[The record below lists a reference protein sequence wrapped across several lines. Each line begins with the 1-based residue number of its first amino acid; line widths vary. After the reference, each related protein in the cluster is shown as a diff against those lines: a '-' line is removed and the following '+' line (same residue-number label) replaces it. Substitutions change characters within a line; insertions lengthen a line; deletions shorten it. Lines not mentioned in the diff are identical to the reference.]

1 MRNLTILEETAA
13 VLPDGHRLL
22 DLCVDVAEQRTFAVV
37 GDQNAVAKLLEFD
50 STNELADETPL
61 PFTTSEHIAS
71 MHYLMEQEHVVIA
84 LESGD
89 ICTVRPGS
97 GLAETVGTVDAGI
110 ATCRWSPDDEILA
123 LVTQESRLL
132 LMTADF
138 DVLSESALGEGQCQV
153 APVTVGWGTQETQ
166 YKGRQQQSSATEQH
180 QQQTVS
186 TDDMRVRVS
195 WRGDAQYFGVSFVHD
210 GRREIRVFTRDGQL
224 HSVCE
229 QIEALE
235 HTLAWKPAGRVLAS
249 TEKRANRHDVIFFE
263 RNGLRHGDFTL
274 SSNVKRVQELSWNS
288 ASSVLAAIVELED
301 QSVCVQLWADKNY
314 HWYLKQELR
323 DCGLA
328 PRVLWDPEDPMR
340 LLVANADGF
349 TSLQLHSAPAVTR
362 VPSPLSNS
370 GACVIDGRSLLYT
383 PFAYANVPPP
393 MALHTLDAGD
403 AICFVT
409 FAAFGTGNDFA
420 LLLADRRT
428 VVLYT
433 CDSGKSVPCET
444 RRFVLPDQGARQIA
458 WPAPDTLVV
467 LGARGVAVVDCASG
481 SPSLRACRCDPQ
493 LLPLRLLT
501 TSPHAKCVLVHSS
514 HGDVLTVS
522 LEAAE
527 MTPLVKLPTA
537 CVELDAIDGGA
548 VVVVGRT
555 VRNQLY
561 ANSRLLSSE
570 CSSFFLRHDMLL
582 LTTTTHTLRFAVA
595 SGELV
600 TADTPFPAGDD
611 DTDKGEARRRIERG
625 ATIVLADPVGD
636 NVVFQMP
643 RGNLETV
650 RPRALVLAAVRRH
663 LDAREYRQALLTCR
677 TNRIDM
683 NILYDH
689 APATFMTD
697 LDDFVKQVDDPDLL
711 NLFVSGLRDEDVTK
725 TMYTGIVSQQHTQ
738 SSYEDAPKA
747 VGSKTTAVCRALRP
761 ALQAADATRLMP
773 TILTTLMCEHPPA
786 ISAALQIIAALDNT
800 EERDA
805 TLTYLLFL
813 SDVDTVYNAALALYD
828 LPLALLVAQKSQHDP
843 REYLPALGALH
854 ALENEEYR
862 RFKIDEQLEN
872 YKRALSHL
880 CTAFLADEQYWPEL
894 EQFTQT
900 HLLYCECAQLLANHQ
915 RVRDIYKMYGD
926 HLAQTK
932 QWGQAAAAYL
942 MSQQAVAQAVD
953 AFVQNKEW
961 KSAMALASMPDSG
974 FSDQMVHDT
983 AVKASVVLA
992 DSHKF
997 SSAAAVLFEYTEETE
1012 DAVMLLVRG
1021 SHWAEA
1027 VRSSLARNRADLIE
1041 TTILPGIDSACES
1054 LDEDISE
1061 IRDAFAAKV
1070 ERLRVVRSTP
1080 LNLMSEVQSLPL
1092 DDNVDVMSDTASMAS
1107 QFSTFTGTV
1116 TNASQMTGSTA
1127 RRISK
1132 NKRKAERR
1140 RVRGKKGSIYEESY
1154 LVDSLS
1160 KLIDRVR
1167 VHQSAVR
1174 EINLMLMQFGKSQVA
1189 SKLQALFGELVEM
1202 VLKDGDWVFDQQR
1215 ILTQSKGQVDLV
1227 ANGANADGMSALPK
1241 HSKPTLPSA
1250 DSWKI
1255 NGDQLV
1261 DIVHDQ
1267 VNDNTC
1273 LRVTDQP
1280 FSTNRRDTPNFSKLL
1295 AISNTYGYVVAGTPK
1310 GLSVFMTEDAREEL
1324 SKGKSKGT
1332 NTAVSLSKRK
1342 EVDLTKYGRTTHI
1355 VISAD
1360 ELTVMV
1366 ATIKGEILLFSAAS
1380 LVTQGSNVPTK
1391 SIKVGGEIRD
1401 MQANPK
1407 DLPNILAVVTVSGDL
1422 VMVDTAAGTAN
1433 IIVSSKDVLVTC
1445 MCWSPKGKQLV
1456 CGDSDGVLTQRTPN
1470 DGTIKR
1476 TVEPQMEDGNTPED
1490 AAVLAVYWLDQ
1501 HTYFAVYGL
1510 LPDDFFVPGWG
1521 GGGSASEDEEFEDNA
1536 TAAYVITR
1544 ADKKAPL
1551 EWMFIEDPCSAM
1563 MCPGRYPGFLF
1574 ASISDWGSSA
1584 KHVLVMAGTGSDA
1597 TLTIGEAATES
1608 NSDGSANPESLDWAQ
1623 WDIDGHMAVMPMSAI
1638 SENEDSPDT
1647 FPLGLA
1653 MDFTSQKELPAVV
1666 EDGGPVKP
1674 VPIMWILNTDGCLL
1688 AFHVCNLYE
1697 MSCGG
1702 YSANMVDKIK
1712 PLPGASPSAQPTTS
1726 LASGSAFGSSLGG
1739 SSFGGSSFGA
1749 SKSGFSETKSSF
1761 GASSSFTPSFGGS
1774 AAASGFGGQAVAPI
1788 VKAPTSF
1795 GSAASKQAF
1804 GSGTKFGSSTGASS
1818 FSGLAAAAGA
1828 SGSGKSIFE
1837 SSQGSSIFD
1846 APAKGSS
1853 MFGQPKESTNSAE
1866 PKSVSFGGVST
1877 LGGGTKS
1884 TGFGADKPSP
1894 FAAASGSA
1902 KPAFGSSFA
1911 STTSSQPAASPFAA
1925 ASGSAKPAFGS
1936 SFASAAS
1943 SQLATSSP
1951 AASAASPEASK
1962 SSGLGSLGS
1971 SWGSALG
1978 SAPKA
1983 TPSFGALSTGTSSL
1997 ASGASKSAADTE
2009 SETQRQQELEKQKA
2023 AKEEEAQKKA
2033 EEEREERELQQK
2045 TQQLIDQQY
2054 IATCNAFDGELK
2066 ALASAMQQTDQD
2078 ISRMRSV
2085 RLPPIKVDP
2094 TVESMASL
2102 TSRMQEMSID
2112 DTELWNR
2119 TADVLLEALRVSRDE
2134 LRASQRSMTQQM
2146 SGYVKIET
2154 KREEISR
2161 ILGQSDATQRR
2172 SQESGLNPLQRD
2184 YQRRLKTAFDLIGR
2198 RCADVEQ
2205 VVNVECDR
2213 LESDRDRLPRSLRA
2227 PTLNSIQR
2235 TLHNVSQTLAQ
2246 KNRELDDLASI
2257 VDRLDL
2263 NDGVPSEQRRK
2274 KVRSSALSQHGND
2287 EPLPSAPSPSTALQ
2301 LPTAASGVPWSPEG
2315 PSLTTPSPFGRRSGG
2330 YGLRPEDLLVSSRA
2344 QARVSAQ
2351 ASPNPDSPS
2360 HGRSGK
2366 GVSSRFPH
2374 TQVRELVPRVSKPPR
2389 RTSLVVEDPDRDDL
2403 SVAAPSI
2410 YSTAATYLQTRRQ
2423 RVVVREVLTRPDR
2436 LAATIRSPESS
2447 VSKARQLRNN
2457 HMPVAP
2463 QPMPN
2468 LDRYVEAFGK
2478 LKIAEPKVEP
2488 EPKVQLDS
2496 KPLAAKWECSVCEIT
2511 NPESAV
2517 ECMACEAP
2525 KPGAPAKQPSA
2536 AISSNASSSGLSFGV
2551 SAPSSGL
2558 SFGGSNQ
2565 TSGLSFGS
2573 SNQTS
2578 GLSFGGNNQIS
2589 GLSFG
2594 GNNQASGSGFGST
2607 GTSGGFKLSG
2617 GLAFGAALSAA
2628 LPKSTATTGFGS
2640 STSFSTSTPAAPML
2654 QAFKPPGASEPP
2666 QPAAKTS
2673 SDDKQW
2679 VCSVCEL
2686 KTPDTLNECQVCEA
2700 PRPGVSAALATTST
2714 TATTSISFGFK
2725 PSSNSPFTSFAP
2737 PASSSQNSGFSLS
2750 SKPISFGTFKP
2761 PTSNTPSVAK
2771 AADSETSAPAS
2782 TDAVE
2787 WECDKCELRNPPN
2800 AQQCTVCEA
2809 PKPASAKPAI
2819 QVTKFAE
2826 PASQSS
2832 EDKDDGQASGDSAAS
2847 EHSDAVE
2854 EAEQDTASED
2864 GSQASEHSVDSDDS
2878 KHSDAVEEVE
2888 QDIASKADKQDAAE
2902 LPDTFADTLKKAIV
2916 EHADDSSVE
2925 PEAQASDHGDT
2936 DDTQSIATNEHES
2949 EDKEDHDSDGFV
2961 HVSQQVSGLDD
2972 VESVGAEPT
2981 ESAVSDVFD
2990 MSDLQKMLAGA
3001 SVESVVDQALA
3012 AVKELKKE
3020 PAQGG
3025 QAEAPHKEHGSPHGS
3040 STGDFVML
3048 TRPSTSEDM
3057 SPAEPIDASE
3067 ADEGLSETDEAN
3079 EVLSEVSKSSEAGSE
3094 KASEAA
3100 EDGQATE
3107 ANDTNEATKP
3117 GEASEAVQ
3125 DSEVAEA
3132 SEASYDGEELDELS
3146 KTNDA
3151 PAESTTANAELH
3163 EVESSK
3169 AASEL
3174 DEDSDELDEAEA
3186 SETDEADEQ
3195 PEAIEFNMGSISAG
3209 IDNAMLDSADEDAE
3223 SLHASGSSRMVS
3235 ESEPESDDGME
3246 EVSEPAK
3253 PQTPESTISTTE
3265 AKSFFKAGKL
3275 GSFTKFGQGGSFGSS
3290 GSSNAGAFGASS
3302 QSSSGALPNAFSQST
3317 QATPAFGGKLD
3328 KPVFGVAS
3336 MSGFGAKSSLSSSGF
3351 GSGSSSGFASMSKM
3365 SSGFGA
3371 HAASQNS
3378 FAALREKSSSVSP
3391 DDSESNSGV
3400 FGRSSGTM
3408 AFGQM
3413 SSSAFGA
3420 STKSSSPFGGS
3431 AKSAADD
3438 PIRKIIQGDDSDEDD
3453 VVDSD

>member
-13 VLPDGHRLL
+13 VLPDGHCLL
-22 DLCVDVAEQRTFAVV
+22 DLCVDVAELRTFAVV
-37 GDQNAVAKLLEFD
+37 GNQNAVAKLLEFD
-50 STNELADETPL
+50 SSNELADETTL
-61 PFTTSEHIAS
+61 PFSASEHIAS

-110 ATCRWSPDDEILA
+110 AICRWSPDDEILA

-166 YKGRQQQSSATEQH
+166 YKGRQQQNSTTDQQS
-180 QQQTVS
+180 QQQVLS

-210 GRREIRVFTRDGQL
+210 GKREIRVFTRDGQL

-249 TEKRANRHDVIFFE
+249 TEKRANRHDVVFFE

-274 SSNVKRVQELSWNS
+274 SSNVKRVLELSWNT
-288 ASSVLAAIVELED
+288 ASSILAATVELED

-323 DCGLA
+323 DCGSA

-349 TSLQLHSAPAVTR
+349 TSLQLHSVPAVTH
-362 VPSPLSNS
+362 VSSPLSNS

-383 PFAYANVPPP
+383 PFAFANVPPP

-403 AICFVT
+403 AICFVA

-433 CDSGKSVPCET
+433 CDSGKAVPCET
-444 RRFVLPDQGARQIA
+444 RRFVLQDKSARQIA

-467 LGARGVAVVDCASG
+467 LGSRDVAVVDCSSESPAS
-481 SPSLRACRCDPQ
+481 RTCRCDPQ

-501 TSPHAKCVLVHSS
+501 ASPHAKCVLVHSS

-522 LEAAE
+522 LETAE

-537 CVELDAIDGGA
+537 CVEIDAIDGEA

-582 LTTTTHTLRFAVA
+582 LTTTTHTLRFAIA
-595 SGELV
+595 SAELV
-600 TADTPFPAGDD
+600 TADMPIPAGDD

-650 RPRALVLAAVRRH
+650 RPRALVLAAVRRY

-689 APATFMTD
+689 APAAFMTD
-697 LDDFVKQVDDPDLL
+697 LDDFVKQVEDPDLL

-725 TMYTGIVSQQHTQ
+725 TMYTGIVSQQHMQ
-738 SSYEDAPKA
+738 SSHEDALKGI
-747 VGSKTTAVCRALRP
+747 GSKTTAVCRALRP

-773 TILTTLMCEHPPA
+773 TILTTLMCEQPPA
-786 ISAALQIIAALDNT
+786 ISAALQLIAALDNA

-872 YKRALSHL
+872 YERALSHL
-880 CTAFLADEQYWPEL
+880 CAAFLADEQYWSEL
-894 EQFTQT
+894 LQFTQA
-900 HLLYCECAQLLANHQ
+900 HSLYCECAQLLSNHQ
-915 RVRDIYKMYGD
+915 RVFDIYKMYGD

-983 AVKASVVLA
+983 AVKASAVLA

-1070 ERLRVVRSTP
+1070 ERLRVVRATP
-1080 LNLMSEVQSLPL
+1080 LNLMSEVQNLPV

-1167 VHQSAVR
+1167 VNQAAVR

-1215 ILTQSKGQVDLV
+1215 ILTQSKGQVELV

-1241 HSKPTLPSA
+1241 YSKPTLPSA

-1267 VNDNTC
+1267 VSDNTC
-1273 LRVTDQP
+1273 LRITDQP

-1342 EVDLTKYGRTTHI
+1342 EVDLTKHGKITHI
-1355 VISAD
+1355 GISAD
-1360 ELTVMV
+1360 ELTVIV

-1391 SIKVGGEIRD
+1391 SIKAGGEIRD

-1407 DLPNILAVVTVSGDL
+1407 DLPNMLAVVTVSGDL
-1422 VMVDTAAGTAN
+1422 VIVDIAAGTTK
-1433 IIVSSKDVLVTC
+1433 IIVSSKDALVTC
-1445 MCWSPKGKQLV
+1445 VCWSPKGKQLV

-1510 LPDDFFVPGWG
+1510 LPEDFFVSGLG

-1563 MCPGRYPGFLF
+1563 MCPGRYPGFHF
-1574 ASISDWGSSA
+1574 ASINDWGSSA
-1584 KHVLVMAGTGSDA
+1584 KHVLVMAGAGSDA

-1608 NSDGSANPESLDWAQ
+1608 SSDGNANPESLDWAQ

-1653 MDFTSQKELPAVV
+1653 MDFTSQQELPAIV

-1674 VPIMWILNTDGCLL
+1674 APIMWILNTDGCLL

-1697 MSCGG
+1697 MSRGG
-1702 YSANMVDKIK
+1702 RSANMVDKIK
-1712 PLPGASPSAQPTTS
+1712 PLPGASTSTQPTAS
-1726 LASGSAFGSSLGG
+1726 FASGSAF
-1739 SSFGGSSFGA
+1739 GSSFGA

-1761 GASSSFTPSFGGS
+1761 GVSSSFAPSFGGS
-1774 AAASGFGGQAVAPI
+1774 TAASGLGGKVTPI

-1804 GSGTKFGSSTGASS
+1804 GSGTKFGSSTGTSS
-1818 FSGLAAAAGA
+1818 FSGLAVAAGA
-1828 SGSGKSIFE
+1828 SGGKSIFE

-1853 MFGQPKESTNSAE
+1853 VFGQPKEGTKSTES
-1866 PKSVSFGGVST
+1866 KSVSFGGAST
-1877 LGGGTKS
+1877 LGGIKPA
-1884 TGFGADKPSP
+1884 GFGTDKPSP
-1894 FAAASGSA
+1894 FAAASGAKPTFGSPFSSAASSQPASSSFAAAASSA
-1902 KPAFGSSFA
+1902 KPAFGS
-1911 STTSSQPAASPFAA
+1911 T
-1925 ASGSAKPAFGS
+1925 
-1936 SFASAAS
+1936 FASAAS
-1943 SQLATSSP
+1943 SQPATSLPAASASP
-1951 AASAASPEASK
+1951 AASK
-1962 SSGLGSLGS
+1962 SGGFGSLGS
-1971 SWGSALG
+1971 TWGSALG
-1978 SAPKA
+1978 STPK
-1983 TPSFGALSTGTSSL
+1983 TTSSFGALSMGTSSL
-1997 ASGASKSAADTE
+1997 ASGTSKSAADTE

-2023 AKEEEAQKKA
+2023 AKEEAQKKA
-2033 EEEREERELQQK
+2033 EEKREEQELQQK

-2066 ALASAMQQTDQD
+2066 ALARAVQQTDQD

-2094 TVESMASL
+2094 TVENMASL

-2134 LRASQRSMTQQM
+2134 LRASQRLMTQQM

-2161 ILGQSDATQRR
+2161 ILGQGDATQRQ

-2184 YQRRLKTAFDLIGR
+2184 YQRRLKAAFDLIGR
-2198 RCADVEQ
+2198 RCVDVEQ

-2274 KVRSSALSQHGND
+2274 KARPSALPLVDND
-2287 EPLPSAPSPSTALQ
+2287 EPLSSAHSPSTASQ

-2330 YGLRPEDLLVSSRA
+2330 YGLRPEDLLVSSRP

-2360 HGRSGK
+2360 HSRSGK
-2366 GVSSRFPH
+2366 AASSRFPH
-2374 TQVRELVPRVSKPPR
+2374 TQVRELVPRISKPPR
-2389 RTSLVVEDPDRDDL
+2389 RTSLVIEDPDRDDL
-2403 SVAAPSI
+2403 SVVAPSM
-2410 YSTAATYLQTRRQ
+2410 YSTAATHLQTRRQ

-2457 HMPVAP
+2457 HAPVVP

-2468 LDRYVEAFGK
+2468 LDRYVKAFGK
-2478 LKIAEPKVEP
+2478 LKIAEPETKAEP
-2488 EPKVQLDS
+2488 EPKVQSDS
-2496 KPLAAKWECSVCEIT
+2496 RPSEAKWECPVCEIT

-2517 ECMACEAP
+2517 ECMACETP
-2525 KPGAPAKQPSA
+2525 KPGASTKQPSA
-2536 AISSNASSSGLSFGV
+2536 AISSNVPSSGLSFGV
-2551 SAPSSGL
+2551 SAP
-2558 SFGGSNQ
+2558 F
-2565 TSGLSFGS
+2565 
-2573 SNQTS
+2573 S
-2578 GLSFGGNNQIS
+2578 GLSFGGNNQP
-2589 GLSFG
+2589 
-2594 GNNQASGSGFGST
+2594 SGSGFGST
-2607 GTSGGFKLSG
+2607 SGAFKLGSG
-2617 GLAFGAALSAA
+2617 LSFGAAVSAA
-2628 LPKSTATTGFGS
+2628 LPKSTGTTGFGGTS
-2640 STSFSTSTPAAPML
+2640 SFSTSSPAAPML
-2654 QAFKPPGASEPP
+2654 QAFKPPGASETP
-2666 QPAAKTS
+2666 QSAAKTS
-2673 SDDKQW
+2673 IDEKQW

-2700 PRPGVSAALATTST
+2700 PRPGVSAAPVTTSAAATTST
-2714 TATTSISFGFK
+2714 AATPSISFGFK
-2725 PSSNSPFTSFAP
+2725 PSSNASPFTSFAP

-2750 SKPISFGTFKP
+2750 SKPLSFGTFKP
-2761 PTSNTPSVAK
+2761 PASSTSVAE
-2771 AADSETSAPAS
+2771 AANSEASVLAS
-2782 TDAVE
+2782 TEAIE

-2809 PKPASAKPAI
+2809 PKPASAKPAK

-2826 PASQSS
+2826 PALQSS
-2832 EDKDDGQASGDSAAS
+2832 EAKADSQVSGDSA
-2847 EHSDAVE
+2847 V
-2854 EAEQDTASED
+2854 
-2864 GSQASEHSVDSDDS
+2864 S
-2878 KHSDAVEEVE
+2878 KHSDAAKDVE
-2888 QDIASKADKQDAAE
+2888 QNSTDQADKQDATE
-2902 LPDTFADTLKKAIV
+2902 LPDTFANTLKKAIV
-2916 EHADDSSVE
+2916 GHADASSVE
-2925 PEAQASDHGDT
+2925 PEAQASEHADT
-2936 DDTQSIATNEHES
+2936 DETQSIATSIATNEHEN

-2961 HVSQQVSGLDD
+2961 HVSQQVSGLD
-2972 VESVGAEPT
+2972 VESVDAEPT
-2981 ESAVSDVFD
+2981 KEPVESEVFD

-3001 SVESVVDQALA
+3001 SVENVVDQALTV
-3012 AVKELKKE
+3012 VKEHKVE
-3020 PAQGG
+3020 GSAQGE
-3025 QAEAPHKEHGSPHGS
+3025 QAEIPHKEHGSPHGS

-3057 SPAEPIDASE
+3057 SPAEPIE
-3067 ADEGLSETDEAN
+3067 
-3079 EVLSEVSKSSEAGSE
+3079 
-3094 KASEAA
+3094 ASEAA
-3100 EDGQATE
+3100 ADGQVAEDTKAGEATEVAEAGQNTEAARATEAVEAAEASDANETREANEATESSDVNEASETAE
-3107 ANDTNEATKP
+3107 ANDTGNELD
-3117 GEASEAVQ
+3117 EASETDDKPAESNDANVELYE
-3125 DSEVAEA
+3125 EVEY
-3132 SEASYDGEELDELS
+3132 SEADNELDEG
-3146 KTNDA
+3146 D
-3151 PAESTTANAELH
+3151 
-3163 EVESSK
+3163 
-3169 AASEL
+3169 
-3174 DEDSDELDEAEA
+3174 DELDEAEA
-3186 SETDEADEQ
+3186 IETDEADEQ
-3195 PEAIEFNMGSISAG
+3195 PEEIEFNMGTISAG
-3209 IDNAMLDSADEDAE
+3209 IDSAMLDSAGDDAE
-3223 SLHASGSSRMVS
+3223 SMHASMSSRIVS
-3235 ESEPESDDGME
+3235 ESELESDDGMD
-3246 EVSEPAK
+3246 EVSEPVK
-3253 PQTPESTISTTE
+3253 PQTPEPTISTTE

-3275 GSFTKFGQGGSFGSS
+3275 GSFTKFSQGGSFGNS
-3290 GSSNAGAFGASS
+3290 SSNTGAFGASS

-3317 QATPAFGGKLD
+3317 QATPPAFGGKLD

-3351 GSGSSSGFASMSKM
+3351 GSGSGSGFGGGSGFASMSKM
-3365 SSGFGA
+3365 PSGFGA

-3378 FAALREKSSSVSP
+3378 FAVLREKSSSASP
-3391 DDSESNSGV
+3391 DASESNSSV

-3408 AFGQM
+3408 AFGQTP
-3413 SSSAFGA
+3413 SSAFGA
-3420 STKSSSPFGGS
+3420 STRSSASFGSS
-3431 AKSAADD
+3431 AKSAAAD

-3453 VVDSD
+3453 IVDSD